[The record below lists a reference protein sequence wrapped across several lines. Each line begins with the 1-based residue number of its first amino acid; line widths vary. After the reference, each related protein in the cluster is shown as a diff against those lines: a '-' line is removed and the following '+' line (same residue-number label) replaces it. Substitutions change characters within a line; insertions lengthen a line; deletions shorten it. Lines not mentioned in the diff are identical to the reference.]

1 MRVGRVKCWSKDGR
15 DAGCVKSD
23 LSPEMRVSVGGLIK
37 CVGTLADV
45 SLKRGQERCAHFV
58 HTNVQCSRERPE

>member
-15 DAGCVKSD
+15 DAGCVKSG

-37 CVGTLADV
+37 RVGYT
-45 SLKRGQERCAHFV
+45 GGC
-58 HTNVQCSRERPE
+58 